1 MSREKVVVNETLQ
14 ELRASGYEMAKDE
27 PDIRGWKVI
36 NSLNQEIGKI
46 QEVLFDIKSRKI
58 RYLIVYINGKPI
70 NLLSRDV
77 IIPVGLAELDE
88 KQNLVFLPDVTVGH
102 LASLPE
108 YKKGEITYQTERLI
122 RDVFIPS
129 GSAASEKLSNIESQ
143 ENPEREAFY
152 NNDYF
157 DESRMYNRRKSE
169 NEKRERVYENE
180 DTHKDDSGRYVRS
193 KSDVSDI
200 DNDRRAKDDVVY
212 IPDDKDPSVLRRAR
226 VVRDDDR
233 NTQA

>member
-1 MSREKVVVNETLQ
+1 MSREKVVVNETLK
-14 ELRASGYEMAKDE
+14 ELRASGYEMAKGE

-36 NSLNQEIGKI
+36 NSLNQEIGKV

-88 KQNLVFLPDVTVGH
+88 KENLVFLPDVTVGH

-122 RDVFIPS
+122 RDVFIPQD
-129 GSAASEKLSNIESQ
+129 SAAAEKLADIESQ
-143 ENPEREAFY
+143 EHPEREAFY

-157 DESRMYNRRKSE
+157 DENRMYKRRSK
-169 NEKRERVYENE
+169 NERRERVQEN
-180 DTHKDDSGRYVRS
+180 DDRNKDDSGRYVRS

-200 DNDRRAKDDVVY
+200 DNDRPGKDDVVY
-212 IPDDKDPSVLRRAR
+212 IPDDKDPSVLRKAR
-226 VVRDDDR
+226 IVRDDDR
-233 NTQA
+233 NS

>member
-1 MSREKVVVNETLQ
+1 MIREKLVVNETLQ
-14 ELRASGYEMAKDE
+14 ELRASGYEMAKGE

-46 QEVLFDIKSRKI
+46 QEVLFDVKSRKI
-58 RYLIVYINGKPI
+58 RYLIVYIHGKPL

-77 IIPVGLAELDE
+77 IIPIGLAELDE
-88 KQNLVFLPDVTVGH
+88 KENLVFLPDVTVGH

-108 YKKGEITYQTERLI
+108 YKKGKITYQTERII
-122 RDVFIPS
+122 RDVFIPQD
-129 GSAASEKLSNIESQ
+129 SAAAEKLAEIESQ
-143 ENPEREAFY
+143 EYPEREAFY

-157 DESRMYNRRKSE
+157 DENRMYRRRKKE
-169 NEKRERVYENE
+169 MRDRAYENNR
-180 DTHKDDSGRYVRS
+180 HPDDSGRYVRS
-193 KSDVSDI
+193 KDDVRNI
-200 DNDRRAKDDVVY
+200 DGDKPVKDDVVY

-233 NTQA
+233 HS